1 MFIPGHARSSPPSR
15 IVASLGI
22 ALVLAL
28 TVFSASPELHGW
40 LHGHEP
46 GAAEVGHHDGHG
58 QVPCDDDGCVVT
70 LFAQGLLLPFALLSL
85 AFTGRTVRLAD
96 IAFGDR
102 ITPESPRYLRLPAQ
116 APPLALS

>member
-1 MFIPGHARSSPPSR
+1 MFISGHARPSPPSR

-22 ALVLAL
+22 VLILAL
-28 TVFSASPELHGW
+28 TVLSASPELHGW

-46 GAAEVGHHDGHG
+46 GATEAAHQDGHG

-70 LFAQGLLLPFALLSL
+70 LFAQGLLLPLALLSL

-96 IAFGDR
+96 FAFGDR
-102 ITPESPRYLRLPAQ
+102 VIPESPRYLRLPAQ